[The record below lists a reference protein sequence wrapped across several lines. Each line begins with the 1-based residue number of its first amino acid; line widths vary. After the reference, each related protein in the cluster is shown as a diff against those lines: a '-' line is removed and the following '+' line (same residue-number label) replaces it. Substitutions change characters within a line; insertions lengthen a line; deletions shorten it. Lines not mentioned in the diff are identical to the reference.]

1 MSVPSNMLYYCIGYN
16 PSQTAQFSGSI
27 PAPLHDCIEQII
39 VEWMDCARFGPA
51 WADLYRMRLV
61 REIHDKLK

>member
-1 MSVPSNMLYYCIGYN
+1 MSVPSNTLYYCIGYN

-27 PAPLHDCIEQII
+27 PATLHDCI
-39 VEWMDCARFGPA
+39 VEWMDCAQFGPA
-51 WADLYRMRLV
+51 WADSFRLCLL